1 MTIRI
6 AVIGAGFCGTMIAC
20 ELARASVPEEL
31 VIALIDDRSQF
42 ARGVAYQTNDEGW
55 LLNARA
61 IQLGAVGGQPGDFS
75 RFCRDIGIEAS
86 AETFVPRA
94 VYGAYLEDLLDKTS
108 TSMLRNR
115 LYRVYARADSIESAA
130 RDGKALLRLG
140 NGETM
145 LADHVILATGPVS
158 RSAAVPTQMRDLG
171 NHYLHDPWDLR
182 RLYDARPGST
192 FALLGTG
199 LTALDVIS
207 SLRRR
212 VPLARFHLLSR
223 RGLLPRSHASGPNVR
238 PDIDLAGLLRAR
250 VRGSARHCMR
260 EIRAIAAY
268 YQQEGGDWRDVIDA
282 MRPQVSTLWQSWS
295 VRDKARFVE
304 HAAPYWEVHR
314 HRCPVSTSHMI
325 DQLWSDRR
333 LVVDSARLEKA
344 WLQDDEIKLQVRR
357 RHARQSTQIQA
368 DYLINCTGPSLQA
381 SQSPL
386 LAQLQRIGLASD
398 DAFGLRVDDE
408 YRLIGAGQRPVDWLS
423 YVGPLLKGKFWEA
436 TAIPE
441 LRDHVERLVSRLK
454 AQWLEHEAALAG

>member
-75 RFCRDIGIEAS
+75 RFCRDIGIGAS

-108 TSMLRNR
+108 ASVLRNR
-115 LYRVYARADSIESAA
+115 LYRVYARAESIEPTS

-158 RSAAVPTQMRDLG
+158 RSTAVPAQMRDLED
-171 NHYLHDPWDLR
+171 HYLHDPWDVR

-223 RGLLPRSHASGPNVR
+223 RGLLPRSHASGPTVR
-238 PDIDLAGLLRAR
+238 PDIDLAGLLRAT
-250 VRGSARHCMR
+250 GARQC
-260 EIRAIAAY
+260 AALHA
-268 YQQEGGDWRDVIDA
+268 RD
-282 MRPQVSTLWQSWS
+282 T
-295 VRDKARFVE
+295 
-304 HAAPYWEVHR
+304 R
-314 HRCPVSTSHMI
+314 HRRP
-325 DQLWSDRR
+325 LPARGWRLARRDRR
-333 LVVDSARLEKA
+333 DAPAGVHSLAVVVCAGQGA
-344 WLQDDEIKLQVRR
+344 VRR
-357 RHARQSTQIQA
+357 ARRAVLGGAS
-368 DYLINCTGPSLQA
+368 PSL
-381 SQSPL
+381 P
-386 LAQLQRIGLASD
+386 G
-398 DAFGLRVDDE
+398 
-408 YRLIGAGQRPVDWLS
+408 
-423 YVGPLLKGKFWEA
+423 
-436 TAIPE
+436 
-441 LRDHVERLVSRLK
+441 
-454 AQWLEHEAALAG
+454 EH